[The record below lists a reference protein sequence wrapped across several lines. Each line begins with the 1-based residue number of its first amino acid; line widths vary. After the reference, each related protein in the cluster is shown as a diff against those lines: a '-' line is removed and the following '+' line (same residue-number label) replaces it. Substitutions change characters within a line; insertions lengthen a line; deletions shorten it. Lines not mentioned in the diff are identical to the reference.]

1 MGVTANE
8 YRVCF
13 GVDKNILK
21 LDNGSNCLAYTKK
34 NYWIVHFNWL
44 TFMLYE
50 LYLIKTWKKITEENI
65 FKQEKKKKKAMLHI
79 VVQVRMA
86 ADFFIRKNMS
96 MNKVFKMLKDINL
109 E

>member
-65 FKQEKKKKKAMLHI
+65 FKQEKKKKKSN
-79 VVQVRMA
+79 VTYSGPSKNGSW
-86 ADFFIRKNMS
+86 FFYQKKYVNEQS
-96 MNKVFKMLKDINL
+96 L
-109 E
+109 

>member
-1 MGVTANE
+1 MN
-8 YRVCF
+8 Y
-13 GVDKNILK
+13 ISLK
-21 LDNGSNCLAYTKK
+21 LEKK
-34 NYWIVHFNWL
+34 SQRK
-44 TFMLYE
+44 TFLNR
-50 LYLIKTWKKITEENI
+50 K
-65 FKQEKKKKKAMLHI
+65 KKKKKAMLHI